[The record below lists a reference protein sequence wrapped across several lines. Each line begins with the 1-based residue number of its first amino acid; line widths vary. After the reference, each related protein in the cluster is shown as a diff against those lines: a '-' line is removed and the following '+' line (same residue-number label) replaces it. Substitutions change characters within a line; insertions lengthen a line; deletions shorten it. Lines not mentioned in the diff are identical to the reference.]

1 LLDCPRAPAVYLPA
15 RTLHRRTMREENE
28 YLLGTDDDELRRL
41 GFQHQ
46 VWMREAAA
54 SWERGGF
61 GPGHHVLD
69 IGCGPGYATLDLA
82 RLVGPRGRVV
92 GVDVSPRFVAHLQAL
107 AAATRITNVSVEVQD
122 VEELGFP
129 SGSFDG
135 AYARW
140 VLTFLRRPEAVVA
153 GAARALKRGG
163 RLVVHDYSNYAG
175 IQLAP
180 EDPAV
185 HRVVEAIVASWRD
198 RGGDPNVGTRLP
210 RMMVDAGLEVVSV
223 TPLVRIARPGEALWQ
238 WPRTFYDN
246 FLPHLV
252 QTGYLS
258 EDERQAFDAV
268 WAARAVDPAAFLA
281 TPAMVE
287 VVGVRR

>member
-1 LLDCPRAPAVYLPA
+1 
-15 RTLHRRTMREENE
+15 MREENE

-82 RLVGPRGRVV
+82 RLVGREGRVV
-92 GVDVSPRFVAHLQAL
+92 GVDVSPRFVAHLQAR
-107 AAATRITNVSVEVQD
+107 AAASGVTNVSVEVQD
-122 VEELGFP
+122 VEALRFSPE
-129 SGSFDG
+129 SFDG

-140 VLTFLRRPEAVVA
+140 VLTFLRRPEAAVA
-153 GAARALKRGG
+153 GAARALRRGG
-163 RLVVHDYSNYAG
+163 RLVVHDYLNYTTFP
-175 IQLAP
+175 IAP

-185 HRVVEAIVASWRD
+185 HRVIAAIVASWRD
-198 RGGDPNVGTRLP
+198 GGGDPHVGARVP
-210 RMMVDAGLEVVSV
+210 RMMLDAGLEVVSI
-223 TPLVRIARPGEALWQ
+223 TPIVRVARPGDALWQ
-238 WPRTFYDN
+238 WPRTFFDN

-252 QTGYLS
+252 QTGYLG

-268 WAARAVDPAAFLA
+268 WAARAADPGAFLA
-281 TPAMVE
+281 TPPMVE